1 MAKHRRRRPFIRALL
16 NMWREAAYRRVL
28 ITLMVLLM
36 LLLALMAFFGVQAY
50 DALTSRTIQ
59 LDFKN
64 ISELSTQAAYYTNV
78 QSIVNSRQV
87 FGITVPFTQSSYIYS
102 YDGVIKAGIDFSKV
116 TVSVDALKKT
126 VTVSLPKPFITS
138 NDVDEDSLVIYDENK
153 NIFSP
158 LKLTDIQKSR
168 TLMEQEAEQ
177 SAVSNGLLEEAEKN
191 AKVLIELFLKS
202 EPTLADYQ
210 FVYVDQ
216 P

>member
-1 MAKHRRRRPFIRALL
+1 M
-16 NMWREAAYRRVL
+16 
-28 ITLMVLLM
+28 
-36 LLLALMAFFGVQAY
+36 
-50 DALTSRTIQ
+50 
-59 LDFKN
+59 
-64 ISELSTQAAYYTNV
+64 
-78 QSIVNSRQV
+78 
-87 FGITVPFTQSSYIYS
+87 
-102 YDGVIKAGIDFSKV
+102 
-116 TVSVDALKKT
+116 DALKKT